1 MKEALT
7 SMTKAV
13 LLLFSLAFII
23 GLFIWKI
30 DSKDFVN
37 IMLMVVSFYFWAKTN
52 NINNGQ

>member
-13 LLLFSLAFII
+13 LLLFSIAFII
-23 GLFIWKI
+23 WLFIWKI

-52 NINNGQ
+52 NVN